1 MNAPA
6 AGEILE
12 GASGPRGGG
21 QVAALPQ
28 LSLDAYCQG
37 FQRVSQPRPQLP
49 LADDTSTSWWR
60 QLIADGY
67 SGVLQGEPLVKSLQA
82 ALPQLRL
89 PQVTGISCSDLY
101 RRLVLRGE
109 EGTSAA
115 LQAVG
120 PEPVWQQIESMRL
133 SLAPHPCGAM
143 PVLLTPN
150 ESDFCLLVR
159 ALAHRC
165 EPVALAHGVHAQA
178 VSGLIHWGLIRHFGP
193 SSRAQL
199 ILLHEAPYGSVAA
212 HHVPGLPSHESWLE
226 ASTALR
232 LEHELTHLAT
242 KRLLGEMRLNLL
254 DELVADCMGM
264 VAALGLFDA
273 DLFARCLGLDP
284 NGAPFPYGRW
294 RTYVAELDAGDAHH
308 ALRLV
313 MERARELQGLLQ
325 AHPDL
330 LRPES
335 AMERLRW
342 LCQQRLD
349 RAISVRM

>member
-1 MNAPA
+1 
-6 AGEILE
+6 
-12 GASGPRGGG
+12 
-21 QVAALPQ
+21 
-28 LSLDAYCQG
+28 
-37 FQRVSQPRPQLP
+37 
-49 LADDTSTSWWR
+49 LADDTTTSWWH
-60 QLIADGY
+60 QLIVDAP
-67 SGVLQGEPLVKSLQA
+67 SGVLQGEPLVETLQS

-89 PQVTGISCSDLY
+89 PQVTGISRSELY
-101 RRLVLRGE
+101 RQLVLRGE
-109 EGTSAA
+109 EGTSVA

-120 PEPVWQQIESMRL
+120 PEPVWQQIGSLRL

-150 ESDFCLLVR
+150 GSDFCLLVR

-178 VSGLIHWGLIRHFGP
+178 VSGLIHWGLIRRFGP
-193 SSRAQL
+193 KSRAQL

-212 HHVPGLPSHESWLE
+212 QHVPGLPSHESWLE

-232 LEHELTHLAT
+232 LDHELTHLAT

-264 VAALGLFDA
+264 VSALGLFDA
-273 DLFARCLGLDP
+273 QLFGRCLGLDP
-284 NGAPFPYGRW
+284 NGAPLPDGRW
-294 RTYVAELDAGDAHH
+294 RTYVVDLDAGDAQQV
-308 ALRLV
+308 LRLV
-313 MERARELQGLLQ
+313 MERARELQALLQ
-325 AHPDL
+325 ADPDL

-335 AMERLRW
+335 AMTRLQW

-349 RAISVRM
+349 QVISATP

>member
-6 AGEILE
+6 AGDDLD
-12 GASGPRGGG
+12 GASGWRGDG
-21 QVAALPQ
+21 QATAAQ
-28 LSLDAYCQG
+28 QSLVAYCQG
-37 FQRVSQPRPQLP
+37 FQGASEPWPQHP
-49 LADDTSTSWWR
+49 LANDTTIDWWR
-60 QLIADGY
+60 QVIADAP
-67 SGVLQGEPLVKSLQA
+67 SGLLLGDRLVKTLQSV
-82 ALPQLRL
+82 LPQLLL
-89 PQVTGISCSDLY
+89 PQVADIRSSELY

-120 PEPVWQQIESMRL
+120 PEPVWQQIGSLRL
-133 SLAPHPCGAM
+133 WVAAHPCGAM
-143 PVLLTPN
+143 PVLLTPDW
-150 ESDFCLLVR
+150 SDFCLLVR

-178 VSGLIHWGLIRHFGP
+178 VSGLIHWGLIRRFGP
-193 SSRAQL
+193 KSRAQL

-212 HHVPGLPSHESWLE
+212 QHVPGMPSKDTWLE
-226 ASTALR
+226 TSTALR

-264 VAALGLFDA
+264 VAAMGLFNA
-273 DLFARCLGLDP
+273 ELFGHCLGLDP
-284 NGAPFPYGRW
+284 NGEPLPGGRW
-294 RTYVAELDAGDAHH
+294 GTYVAELDACDARL

-313 MERARELQGLLQ
+313 MERAQELQALLQ
-325 AHPDL
+325 EYPDL

-335 AMERLRW
+335 AMQRLHW

-349 RAISVRM
+349 QVISGWP

>member
-1 MNAPA
+1 MDVQALA
-6 AGEILE
+6 A
-12 GASGPRGGG
+12 
-21 QVAALPQ
+21 QQ
-28 LSLDAYCQG
+28 SLDAYCQG
-37 FQRVSQPRPQLP
+37 FQRASEPLPQLP
-49 LADDTSTSWWR
+49 LVDDTTTSWWR
-60 QLIADGY
+60 QLIADAP
-67 SGVLQGEPLVKSLQA
+67 SGVLQGQPLVETLQS

-89 PQVTGISCSDLY
+89 PQVTGISRSELY
-101 RRLVLRGE
+101 RQLVLRGE
-109 EGTSAA
+109 EGSSAA

-120 PEPVWQQIESMRL
+120 PEPVWQQIGSLRL

-143 PVLLTPN
+143 PVLITPN
-150 ESDFCLLVR
+150 SSDFCLLVR

-178 VSGLIHWGLIRHFGP
+178 VSGLIHWGLIRRFGP
-193 SSRAQL
+193 KSRAQL

-212 HHVPGLPSHESWLE
+212 QHVPGPPSHESWLV
-226 ASTALR
+226 ASTVLR

-254 DELVADCMGM
+254 DELVADGMGM

-273 DLFARCLGLDP
+273 QLFGRCLGIDP
-284 NGAPFPYGRW
+284 NGAPLPDGRW
-294 RTYVAELDAGDAHH
+294 RTYVADLDAGDAHQ

-313 MERARELQGLLQ
+313 VERARELQALLQ
-325 AHPDL
+325 AHPTL

-335 AMERLRW
+335 AMARLHW

-349 RAISVRM
+349 QVISASP

>member
-1 MNAPA
+1 MD
-6 AGEILE
+6 GE
-12 GASGPRGGG
+12 
-21 QVAALPQ
+21 ALSAQ
-28 LSLDAYCQG
+28 QTLDAYCQG
-37 FQRVSQPRPQLP
+37 FQRATEPLPQLP
-49 LADDTSTSWWR
+49 LVDDTTTSWWR
-60 QLIADGY
+60 ELIVDAPSRG
-67 SGVLQGEPLVKSLQA
+67 LQGQPLVETLQSV
-82 ALPQLRL
+82 LPQLRL
-89 PQVTGISCSDLY
+89 PQVAGISRSEPY
-101 RRLVLRGE
+101 RQLVLRGE
-109 EGTSAA
+109 EGTSAE

-120 PEPVWQQIESMRL
+120 PEPVWQQIGSL
-133 SLAPHPCGAM
+133 SLSLVPHPCGAM

-178 VSGLIHWGLIRHFGP
+178 VSGLIHWGLIRRFGP
-193 SSRAQL
+193 KSRAQL

-212 HHVPGLPSHESWLE
+212 QHVPGLPSHESWLE
-226 ASTALR
+226 ASTVLR

-273 DLFARCLGLDP
+273 QLFGLCLGLDS
-284 NGAPFPYGRW
+284 NGAPLPDGRW
-294 RTYVAELDAGDAHH
+294 RTYVAELDAGDAHQ

-313 MERARELQGLLQ
+313 MERARELEALLQ
-325 AHPDL
+325 ADPIL

-335 AMERLRW
+335 AMTRLQW

-349 RAISVRM
+349 QVISGCL

>member
-1 MNAPA
+1 M
-6 AGEILE
+6 
-12 GASGPRGGG
+12 
-21 QVAALPQ
+21 
-28 LSLDAYCQG
+28 
-37 FQRVSQPRPQLP
+37 LP
-49 LADDTSTSWWR
+49 LVDDTTISWCR
-60 QLIADGY
+60 QLIVDAP
-67 SGVLQGEPLVKSLQA
+67 SGVLHCEPLVEALQA

-89 PQVTGISCSDLY
+89 PQVAGIRRSDLY
-101 RRLVLRGE
+101 RQLVLRGE

-120 PEPVWQQIESMRL
+120 PEPVWQQIGSLRL
-133 SLAPHPCGAM
+133 SLAPHLCGAI

-150 ESDFCLLVR
+150 GSDFCLLVR

-165 EPVALAHGVHAQA
+165 EPVVLAHGVHAQA
-178 VSGLIHWGLIRHFGP
+178 VSGLIHWGLIRRFGAK
-193 SSRAQL
+193 SRAQL

-212 HHVPGLPSHESWLE
+212 QHVPGLPGNESWLE
-226 ASTALR
+226 ASTVLR

-273 DLFARCLGLDP
+273 QLFGRCLGLDP
-284 NGAPFPYGRW
+284 NGAPLPDGRW
-294 RTYVAELDAGDAHH
+294 RTYVAELDAGDAHQ

-313 MERARELQGLLQ
+313 MERARELQALLQ
-325 AHPDL
+325 ADPDL

-335 AMERLRW
+335 AMTRLQW

-349 RAISVRM
+349 QVISASP

>member
-1 MNAPA
+1 MSSPA
-6 AGEILE
+6 SAGGLD
-12 GASGPRGGG
+12 GASGQGRDG
-21 QVAALPQ
+21 QALGAQ
-28 LSLDAYCQG
+28 QSLAAYCQG
-37 FQRVSQPRPQLP
+37 FQRATEPWPQLP
-49 LADDTSTSWWR
+49 LADETTTSWWQ
-60 QLIADGY
+60 QLIADAP
-67 SGVLQGEPLVKSLQA
+67 SGVLQGELLVESLRA
-82 ALPQLRL
+82 TLPQLLL
-89 PQVTGISCSDLY
+89 PQVAGISCSELY

-120 PEPVWQQIESMRL
+120 PEPVWHQIGSLRL
-133 SLAPHPCGAM
+133 SLAPHLCGAM

-150 ESDFCLLVR
+150 GPDFCLLVR
-159 ALAHRC
+159 ALAHRS

-178 VSGLIHWGLIRHFGP
+178 VSGLIHWGLIRRFVP
-193 SSRAQL
+193 KSRAQL

-212 HHVPGLPSHESWLE
+212 QHVPRLPSHESWLE
-226 ASTALR
+226 ASTVLR

-273 DLFARCLGLDP
+273 QLFGRCLGLDP
-284 NGAPFPYGRW
+284 NGAPLPDGRW
-294 RTYVAELDAGDAHH
+294 RTYVAELDAGDAHQ

-313 MERARELQGLLQ
+313 MERARELEALLQ
-325 AHPDL
+325 ADPIL

-335 AMERLRW
+335 AMARLQW

-349 RAISVRM
+349 LVISASP

>member
-1 MNAPA
+1 MKNTWLGDLLDGSSGRRVDGQLLA
-6 AGEILE
+6 A
-12 GASGPRGGG
+12 
-21 QVAALPQ
+21 QQ
-28 LSLDAYCQG
+28 SLDAYCQG
-37 FQRVSQPRPQLP
+37 FQRATEPWPQLP
-49 LADDTSTSWWR
+49 LADDTTTSWWR
-60 QLIADGY
+60 QLIANAP
-67 SGVLQGEPLVKSLQA
+67 SGVLQGQPLVQTLQS

-89 PQVTGISCSDLY
+89 PQVTGISRSDLY
-101 RRLVLRGE
+101 RQLVLRGA

-120 PEPVWQQIESMRL
+120 PQPVWQQIGALRL
-133 SLAPHPCGAM
+133 FLAPHPCGAM
-143 PVLLTPN
+143 PVLLTPSG
-150 ESDFCLLVR
+150 SDFCLLVR

-178 VSGLIHWGLIRHFGP
+178 VSGLIHWGLIRRFGP
-193 SSRAQL
+193 KSRTQL

-212 HHVPGLPSHESWLE
+212 QHVPGLPSNESWLE

-273 DLFARCLGLDP
+273 QLFGRCLGLDS
-284 NGAPFPYGRW
+284 NGAPLPNGRW
-294 RTYVAELDAGDAHH
+294 RTYVADLDAGDTHQ

-313 MERARELQGLLQ
+313 MERARELQVLLQ
-325 AHPDL
+325 AHPTL

-335 AMERLRW
+335 AMARLHW

-349 RAISVRM
+349 QVISASP